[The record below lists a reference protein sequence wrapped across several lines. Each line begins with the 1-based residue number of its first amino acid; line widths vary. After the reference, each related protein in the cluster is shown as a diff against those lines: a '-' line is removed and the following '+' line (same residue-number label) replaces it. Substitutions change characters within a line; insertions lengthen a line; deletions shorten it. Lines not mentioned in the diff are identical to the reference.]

1 MGPDKSE
8 WVHESPEITELKR
21 KALRVAKSDVPVLL
35 TGENGTGKEVLAHFI
50 HNNSATKEV
59 VDKKPFIIVN
69 CGAIPEDLIESELFG
84 YEKGAFTGAEHTKE
98 GAFELANGGTLFL
111 DEIGELS
118 LNAQVKLLRAV
129 EYQSFR
135 RLGGKQEIKVDVR
148 IISATNVI
156 LHDAIKSGDFRQD
169 LFYRLNVIELYIPA
183 LRHRKDEIPLL
194 TEHFLKMF
202 SEKYNIEKLYIAE
215 DCMKCFKKYN
225 WPGNVRELKNII
237 ERCVVLS
244 KDGVIDR
251 DVLPQQITSQGCLPA
266 ERTTND
272 FNKSEGNFLEIEIGT
287 PFEEIEK
294 KVIQQTLSSCNNNKS
309 EAANV
314 LGVSRK
320 TLHNKLDKYSKKMS
334 EENAS
339 NP

>member
-1 MGPDKSE
+1 MKPDNTE
-8 WVHESPEITELKR
+8 WIHESPEITELKR
-21 KALRVAKSDVPVLL
+21 KAIRVTKSNVPVLL

-50 HNNSATKEV
+50 HNNSGPKEV

-69 CGAIPEDLIESELFG
+69 CGAMPEDLIESELFG
-84 YEKGAFTGAEHTKE
+84 YEKGAFTGANHTKE

-135 RLGGKQEIKVDVR
+135 RLGGKEEIKVEVR

-194 TEHFLKMF
+194 TEYFLKKF
-202 SEKYNIEKLYIAE
+202 SEKYNFDKLYIDE
-215 DCMKCFKKYN
+215 DCLKCFKKYN

-251 DVLPQQITSQGCLPA
+251 DALPPQITSQGCLSTDNA
-266 ERTTND
+266 D
-272 FNKSEGNFLEIEIGT
+272 AKKKSGRKFLEIEIGT
-287 PFEEIEK
+287 PFEEIERK
-294 KVIQQTLSSCNNNKS
+294 IIQQTLHSCNNNKS

-320 TLHNKLDKYSKKMS
+320 TLHNKLDKYSNQLS
-334 EENAS
+334 EENAH

>member
-1 MGPDKSE
+1 MASDNE
-8 WVHESPEITELKR
+8 WIHESPEITELKR
-21 KALRVAKSDVPVLL
+21 KALRVAKSKVPVLL

-50 HNNSATKEV
+50 HNNSASKEI

-84 YEKGAFTGAEHTKE
+84 YEKGAFTGADHTKE
-98 GAFELANGGTLFL
+98 GAFEMANGGTLFL

-135 RLGGKQEIKVDVR
+135 RLGGKAEIKVDVR

-194 TEHFLKMF
+194 TEHFLKVF
-202 SEKYNIEKLYIAE
+202 SEKYNIDKLYIEE
-215 DCMKCFKKYN
+215 DCLTCFKKYN

-244 KDGVIDR
+244 KDGVIDK
-251 DVLPQQITSQGCLPA
+251 DVLPSQIATEDCMNTQHI
-266 ERTTND
+266 
-272 FNKSEGNFLEIEIGT
+272 KSGSRPSGKKFLEIEIGT
-287 PFEEIEK
+287 PFDEIEK

-309 EAANV
+309 EAANI

-320 TLHNKLDKYSKKMS
+320 TLHNKLHKYESTPD
-334 EENAS
+334 NG
-339 NP
+339 N